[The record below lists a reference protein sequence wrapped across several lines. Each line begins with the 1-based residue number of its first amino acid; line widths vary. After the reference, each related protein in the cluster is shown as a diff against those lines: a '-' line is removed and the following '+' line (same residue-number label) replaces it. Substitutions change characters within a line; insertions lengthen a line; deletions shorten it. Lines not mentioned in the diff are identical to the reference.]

1 MLDFTKARVLTIRAF
16 FFPGVSIQREV
27 LMKLTPKLFRSI
39 RRSLLGV
46 SASLLLGGFAAPA
59 AAQTS
64 FFQGKT
70 VTIIQGRDPGGSG
83 DLRTKAVATFVQKYL
98 PGNPTVIMEYMPGA
112 GGRKAANHL
121 FRVAK
126 PDGLTIGNP
135 SIGMISSAVLGESGV
150 QYDIDKFSYLGSP
163 YSTYHAVF
171 VSRKQAGFNS
181 IEKLQ
186 AATGIR
192 IGAQSVGFVTY
203 NEGRLFAY
211 LLGLKDPRFVA
222 AYGGA
227 EIDPALLRG
236 EIDARATGADTVTQR
251 NRDWLEKG
259 NIVDFHAILEVPK
272 GEKHPDF
279 PKVPEI
285 DTFAKSDLERKVAN
299 MARAF
304 RIAGTPFVLP
314 PGTPKDRVEII
325 QGAFRKAFQDPEFFR
340 EYKKL
345 TGDEPTPLM
354 PELHEKAVKDI
365 PREPEVVEVFKKLVG
380 AGPLPS
386 R

>member
-1 MLDFTKARVLTIRAF
+1 MIRAF
-16 FFPGVSIQREV
+16 LLVRDPLEV
-27 LMKLTPKLFRSI
+27 QMTYSFSAPKLRKQSTFVVAFAF
-39 RRSLLGV
+39 LFCAV
-46 SASLLLGGFAAPA
+46 NASAV
-59 AAQTS
+59 AQSS

-70 VTIIQGRDPGGSG
+70 VTIIQGRDPGGTG

-121 FRVAK
+121 FRVVK

-135 SIGMISSAVLGESGV
+135 SIGMISSAILGESGV

-181 IEKLQ
+181 IDKLQ
-186 AATGIR
+186 AASGVR

-211 LLGLKDPRFVA
+211 LLGLKEPRFIA

-236 EIDARATGADTVTQR
+236 EIDARATGADTVVQR
-251 NRDWLEKG
+251 NKEWLEKG
-259 NIVDFHAILEVPK
+259 TIVDFHAILEVPK
-272 GEKHPDF
+272 GEKHPQF
-279 PKVPEI
+279 PNVPEI
-285 DTFAKSDLERKVAN
+285 ESFAKTDLERKVIN

-325 QGAFRKAFQDPEFFR
+325 QSAFRKAYQDPEFFR

-345 TGDEPTPLM
+345 TGDEPTPLL
-354 PELHEKAVKDI
+354 PELHDKAVKEI
-365 PREPEVVEVFKKLVG
+365 PREREVVEVFKKLVG

>member
-1 MLDFTKARVLTIRAF
+1 
-16 FFPGVSIQREV
+16 
-27 LMKLTPKLFRSI
+27 MKSNLLNLI
-39 RRSLLGV
+39 RRTACAAV
-46 SASLLLGGFAAPA
+46 SAAAFCAMSVPA
-59 AAQTS
+59 SAQPS
-64 FFQGKT
+64 FFHGKT

-83 DLRTKAVATFVQKYL
+83 DLRTKAVATFLQKHL
-98 PGNPTVIMEYMPGA
+98 PGNPTVVMEYMPGA

-126 PDGLTIGNP
+126 ADGLTIGNP

-150 QYDIDKFSYLGSP
+150 QYDIDKFAYLGSP

-171 VSRKQAGFNS
+171 VSRKQAGFNT

-251 NRDWLEKG
+251 NRDWLDKG
-259 NIVDFHAILEVPK
+259 NIVDFHAIMEVPK

-279 PKVPEI
+279 PKVPEL
-285 DTFAKSDLERKVAN
+285 DTFAKTDLERKVAQ

-325 QGAFRKAFQDPEFFR
+325 QGAFRKAFQDPDFFR

-345 TGDEPTPLM
+345 TGDEPTPLL
-354 PELHEKAVKDI
+354 PEAHEKAVKDI
-365 PREPEVVEVFKKLVG
+365 PRNPEVVEVFKKLVG
-380 AGPLPS
+380 AGPLPP

>member
-1 MLDFTKARVLTIRAF
+1 MAALVFLCAMVA
-16 FFPGVSIQREV
+16 
-27 LMKLTPKLFRSI
+27 
-39 RRSLLGV
+39 
-46 SASLLLGGFAAPA
+46 SAH
-59 AAQTS
+59 AQTS
-64 FFQGKT
+64 FFRGKT

-83 DLRTKAVATFVQKYL
+83 DLRTKALVPFLRKYI
-98 PGNPTVIMEYMPGA
+98 PGNPTIIMEYMPGA

-121 FRVAK
+121 FRTARA
-126 PDGLTIGNP
+126 DGLTIGNP

-171 VSRKQAGFNS
+171 VSRKPAGLSS

-186 AATGIR
+186 AASGIR

-203 NEGRLFAY
+203 NEGRLFSFI
-211 LLGLKDPRFVA
+211 LGLKEPRFVA

-236 EIDARATGADTVTQR
+236 EIDARATGGDTVVGR
-251 NRDWLEKG
+251 NKDWLEKG
-259 NIVDFHAILEVPK
+259 SPVDFHAILEVPK
-272 GEKHPDF
+272 GEKHPEF
-279 PKVPEI
+279 ARVPEI
-285 DTFAKSDLERKVAN
+285 ESFAKSDLERKVIN

-314 PGTPKDRVEII
+314 PGTPKDRVEVI
-325 QGAFRKAFQDPEFFR
+325 QAAFRKTYQDPEFFR

-345 TGDEPTPLM
+345 TGDEPTPLL
-354 PELHEKAVKDI
+354 PELHDKAIREI
-365 PREPEVVEVFKKLVG
+365 PREREVVELFKKLVS

>member
-1 MLDFTKARVLTIRAF
+1 MKSPLALSQSIKQTTLAVLVMVF
-16 FFPGVSIQREV
+16 S
-27 LMKLTPKLFRSI
+27 LSLTA
-39 RRSLLGV
+39 
-46 SASLLLGGFAAPA
+46 SAH
-59 AAQTS
+59 AQPS

-83 DLRTKAVATFVQKYL
+83 DLRTKALVPFLQKYI
-98 PGNPTVIMEYMPGA
+98 PGNPTIVMEYMPGA

-121 FRVAK
+121 FNTARR
-126 PDGLTIGNP
+126 DGLTIGNP
-135 SIGMISSAVLGESGV
+135 SIGMVSSAVLGESGV

-171 VSRKQAGFNS
+171 LSRKQAGLNS
-181 IEKLQ
+181 AEKLQ
-186 AATGIR
+186 ATPGIR

-211 LLGLKDPRFVA
+211 ILGLKEPRFAA

-227 EIDPALLRG
+227 EIDPALMRG
-236 EIDARATGADTVTQR
+236 EIDARATGADTVVGR
-251 NRDWLEKG
+251 NKDWLEKDSP
-259 NIVDFHAILEVPK
+259 VDFHAILEVPK
-272 GEKHPDF
+272 GEKHPQF

-285 DTFAKSDLERKVAN
+285 ESFAKSDLERKLIN

-304 RIAGTPFVLP
+304 RVAGTPFVLP
-314 PGTPKDRVEII
+314 PGTPKDRVETI
-325 QGAFRKAFQDPEFFR
+325 QAAFRKTYQDPEFFR

-345 TGDEPTPLM
+345 TGDEPTPLL
-354 PELHEKAVKDI
+354 PELHDKAIKDI
-365 PREPEVVEVFKKLVG
+365 PREREVIELFKKLVG

>member
-1 MLDFTKARVLTIRAF
+1 
-16 FFPGVSIQREV
+16 
-27 LMKLTPKLFRSI
+27 MKLNLLKLI
-39 RRSLLGV
+39 EQSLFSVVAAAALC
-46 SASLLLGGFAAPA
+46 SMAAPA
-59 AAQTS
+59 AAQPS
-64 FFQGKT
+64 FLQGKT
-70 VTIIQGRDPGGSG
+70 VTIIQGREAGGTG
-83 DLRTKAVATFVQKYL
+83 DLRTKAVATFVQRYL

-135 SIGMISSAVLGESGV
+135 SIGMISSTVLGESGV
-150 QYDIDKFSYLGSP
+150 QYDIDKFFYLGSP

-171 VSRKQAGFNS
+171 VSRKQAGFTN

-186 AATGIR
+186 AASGIR

-251 NRDWLEKG
+251 NKEWLEKG
-259 NIVDFHAILEVPK
+259 TIVDFHAILEVPK
-272 GEKHPDF
+272 GEKHPQF
-279 PKVPEI
+279 SQLPEI
-285 DTFAKSDLERKVAN
+285 ESFARTDLERKVAKYG
-299 MARAF
+299 ARF
-304 RIAGTPFVLP
+304 
-314 PGTPKDRVEII
+314 
-325 QGAFRKAFQDPEFFR
+325 
-340 EYKKL
+340 
-345 TGDEPTPLM
+345 
-354 PELHEKAVKDI
+354 
-365 PREPEVVEVFKKLVG
+365 
-380 AGPLPS
+380 
-386 R
+386 

>member
-1 MLDFTKARVLTIRAF
+1 VKSNLVKLIAKSVVT
-16 FFPGVSIQREV
+16 VSGAV
-27 LMKLTPKLFRSI
+27 VFCAM
-39 RRSLLGV
+39 G
-46 SASLLLGGFAAPA
+46 APA
-59 AAQTS
+59 AAQPS

-83 DLRTKAVATFVQKYL
+83 DLRTKAVATFVQKHL

-121 FRVAK
+121 FSVAK
-126 PDGLTIGNP
+126 ADGLTIGNP
-135 SIGMISSAVLGESGV
+135 SIGMISSAILGESGV

-171 VSRKQAGFNS
+171 VSRKQAGFNN
-181 IEKLQ
+181 IEKLR

-259 NIVDFHAILEVPK
+259 NIVDFHAIMEVPK

-285 DTFAKSDLERKVAN
+285 DTFAKTDLERKVAQ

-325 QGAFRKAFQDPEFFR
+325 QGAFRKAFQDPDFFR

-354 PELHEKAVKDI
+354 PELHDKAVREI
-365 PREPEVVEVFKKLVG
+365 PREREVVEVFKKLVG

>member
-1 MLDFTKARVLTIRAF
+1 MSYSFDLCRRSK
-16 FFPGVSIQREV
+16 
-27 LMKLTPKLFRSI
+27 RSI
-39 RRSLLGV
+39 
-46 SASLLLGGFAAPA
+46 AAAAALWLCVMHATA

-70 VTIIQGRDPGGSG
+70 VTIIQGRDPGGTG
-83 DLRTKAVATFVQKYL
+83 DLRTKAVAMFVQKYL

-150 QYDIDKFSYLGSP
+150 QYDIDKFFYLGSP
-163 YSTYHAVF
+163 YSTYHSVF
-171 VSRKQAGFNS
+171 VSRKQAGFDRL
-181 IEKLQ
+181 EKLQ
-186 AATGIR
+186 GAPGIR

-211 LLGLKDPRFVA
+211 ILGLKEPRFVA

-236 EIDARATGADTVTQR
+236 EIDARATGADTVVQR
-251 NRDWLEKG
+251 NPDWLAKG
-259 NIVDFHAILEVPK
+259 NAVDFHAIMEVPR
-272 GEKHPDF
+272 GEKHPSF
-279 PKVPEI
+279 QRVPELE
-285 DTFAKSDLERKVAN
+285 TFAKSDLDRKTIQ
-299 MARAF
+299 MQRAF

-314 PGTPKDRVEII
+314 PGTPKDRVEMI
-325 QGAFRKAFQDPEFFR
+325 QSAFHKAYQDPEFFK

-345 TGDEPTPLM
+345 TGDEPTPLL
-354 PELHEKAVKDI
+354 PQAHEKAVRDI
-365 PREPEVVEVFKKLVG
+365 PREREVVEIFKKLVG
-380 AGPLPS
+380 AGPLPP

>member
-1 MLDFTKARVLTIRAF
+1 
-16 FFPGVSIQREV
+16 
-27 LMKLTPKLFRSI
+27 MKLTPRLFRSM
-39 RRSLLGV
+39 RRCLLGV
-46 SASLLLGGFAAPA
+46 SVSLLLGGFAVPA
-59 AAQTS
+59 GAQTS

-70 VTIIQGRDPGGSG
+70 VTFIQGRDPGGSG

-314 PGTPKDRVEII
+314 PGTPKDRVEVI

-380 AGPLPS
+380 AGPLPA